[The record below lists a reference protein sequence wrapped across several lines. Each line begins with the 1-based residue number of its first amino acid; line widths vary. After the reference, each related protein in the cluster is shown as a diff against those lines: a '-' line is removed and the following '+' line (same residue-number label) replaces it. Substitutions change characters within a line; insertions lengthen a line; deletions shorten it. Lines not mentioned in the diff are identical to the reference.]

1 MKEQINQSKKR
12 RTNPYSQIANSIL
25 NDRELSLKAKGL
37 YAFMYSKP
45 DDWNFTASSMAA
57 QLKESR
63 KTILKLLQELRDF
76 GIVEYQKNQNGTGR
90 YILEDEMPSQTPKSQ
105 NDTLV
110 QNSQS
115 PKTTPCNIDTVQKW
129 DCINN
134 TDLINNIDLVNKRRE
149 EFQKEKIRG

>member
-1 MKEQINQSKKR
+1 MKEQINQAKKR
-12 RTNPYSQIANSIL
+12 RTNPYAQIANSIL

-63 KTILKLLQELRDF
+63 KTILKMLQELRDF

-90 YILEDEMPSQTPKSQ
+90 YILEDEMPPQTPKSQ
-105 NDTLV
+105 NDTLA

-115 PKTTPCNIDTVQKW
+115 PKTTPCNIDTVSFW

-134 TDLINNIDLVNKRRE
+134 TNLINNTYLSKKSGV
-149 EFQKEKIRG
+149 

>member
-63 KTILKLLQELRDF
+63 KTILKMLKELKDF
-76 GIVEYQKNQNGTGR
+76 GIIEYQKNQNGTGR
-90 YILEDEMPSQTPKSQ
+90 YILEDEMPVKPKSQ

-115 PKTTPCNIDTVQKW
+115 PILTPCKNDTVSKW
-129 DCINN
+129 DCISN
-134 TDLINNIDLVNKRRE
+134 TDLINNTDLVNKRRE
-149 EFQKEKIRG
+149 EFQKEKIKG